1 MNNYQ
6 WYTEQWG
13 KPTREDDLLF
23 LLLTVGVFQVGLS
36 WKAAAGKKVAFM
48 KNFCQM
54 KPEKVA
60 ALLPD
65 EVDRIVADP
74 DMIRNRRKIEATIKN
89 AQAILKVQE
98 EFGSFA
104 NYLWQFVKTSPFYL
118 FMKKHTKSH
127 AHSFYQIT

>member
-1 MNNYQ
+1 
-6 WYTEQWG
+6 
-13 KPTREDDLLF
+13 
-23 LLLTVGVFQVGLS
+23 
-36 WKAAAGKKVAFM
+36 
-48 KNFCQM
+48 M

-74 DMIRNRRKIEATIKN
+74 DMIRNRRKMKQPLKM
-89 AQAILKVQE
+89 QAILKVQE

-118 FMKKHTKSH
+118 FMKKHTKS

>member
-1 MNNYQ
+1 MPN
-6 WYTEQWG
+6 E
-13 KPTREDDLLF
+13 
-23 LLLTVGVFQVGLS
+23 
-36 WKAAAGKKVAFM
+36 AG
-48 KNFCQM
+48 
-54 KPEKVA
+54 KVA